1 MYNFIIYILTM
12 CIVIWAMDG
21 LNINHIFK
29 KNREY
34 QAKVF
39 YIIIVFSL
47 TYLTS
52 SFIINFLTGLK

>member
-1 MYNFIIYILTM
+1 MYNFVIYLITM
-12 CIVIWAMDG
+12 AIVIWSMDG
-21 LNINHIFK
+21 LNINTIFK
-29 KNREY
+29 KNRIY

-47 TYLTS
+47 TYLAS